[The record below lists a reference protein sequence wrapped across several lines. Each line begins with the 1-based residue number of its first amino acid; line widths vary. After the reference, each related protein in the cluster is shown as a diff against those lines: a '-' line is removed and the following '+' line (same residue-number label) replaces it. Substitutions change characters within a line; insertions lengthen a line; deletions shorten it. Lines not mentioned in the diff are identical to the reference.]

1 MNGIEPVIKSSYAT
15 WLAVP
20 LALYALYQ
28 AFRIAWIAYKRFQYR
43 NHQFSDPKLQRVFE
57 ALPPRPIWR
66 DALLAAAYAL
76 MGFFVLLALADLHW
90 NFL

>member
-1 MNGIEPVIKSSYAT
+1 MNDVQSVIHPSYVT

-20 LALYALYQ
+20 LALYAFYH
-28 AFRIAWIAYKRFQYR
+28 AIRVGRIAVKRFQYR
-43 NHQFSDPKLQRVFE
+43 NHTFSDPALQRAFE

-66 DALLAAAYAL
+66 DALFALLYAL
-76 MGFFVLLALADLHW
+76 MGFLVLLGLADLHW